1 MNTEHLVSMA
11 NQIGGFFES
20 YVDQVEASIEIA
32 GHIQRNWAPRMRKQL
47 LEHVDSTEG
56 VGLKEIVLS
65 SIKMHRHELEP
76 KGDSQAERR

>member
-11 NQIGGFFES
+11 NQIGSFFES

-32 GHIQRNWAPRMRKQL
+32 RHIQRNWAPRMRRQL
-47 LEHVDSTEG
+47 LEHIDTNEG

-65 SIKMHRHELEP
+65 SIKMHRNELLP
-76 KGDSQAERR
+76 RVDL